1 MTPTPWHLDDDL
13 LNRYA
18 DGQLQI
24 GVQASVETHLQ
35 SCAICQRSAASVV
48 GPQQLIPV
56 WQGILAEIDAPE
68 LSIGL
73 RVLTRLG
80 LSDADAVVVRGSTQ
94 GLYRPWVAS
103 VGGALTFALLAGCLA
118 DRFQLAAV
126 LLIAPLVPVL
136 AVLVAYDGT
145 DPLRAV
151 ASTTPLSQLRI
162 MLLRT
167 IAAAGTA
174 VPLTLA
180 VTLVVPGLGKFAE
193 LWLLPALLL
202 MVVALTLLS
211 WCSARVT
218 GALVAGAWV
227 VFVLGLRT
235 AGSLE
240 ASRNAGTQLLFLGAA
255 AIAAALLVA
264 RTRAAR
270 PSRGL
275 A

>member
-1 MTPTPWHLDDDL
+1 MTSTPWHLDRDL
-13 LNRYA
+13 LDRYA
-18 DGQLQI
+18 AGRLDLGL
-24 GVQASVETHLQ
+24 QASVEAHLQ
-35 SCAICQRSAASVV
+35 SCATCQGGAGSLVDT
-48 GPQQLIPV
+48 GELTDV
-56 WQGILAEIDAPE
+56 WDGIVAEIDAPIQP
-68 LSIGL
+68 IGL
-73 RVLTRLG
+73 RILMRLG
-80 LSDADAVVVRGSTQ
+80 LSDADTGVVRGSTH

-103 VGGALTFALLAGCLA
+103 VGGALAFALLAATLA

-151 ASTTPLSQLRI
+151 AATTPLSQLRV

-167 IAAAGTA
+167 LAAAGTA

-180 VTLVVPGLGKFAE
+180 VTLIVPGLAGFAAV
-193 LWLLPALLL
+193 WLLPALLL
-202 MVVALTLLS
+202 TVLALTLLS
-211 WCSARVT
+211 WFPARVT

-240 ASRNAGTQLLFLGAA
+240 ASRNAGTQLLFLAA
-255 AIAAALLVA
+255 AAFAAALLVA
-264 RTRAAR
+264 RARAAR
-270 PSRGL
+270 PSGGL